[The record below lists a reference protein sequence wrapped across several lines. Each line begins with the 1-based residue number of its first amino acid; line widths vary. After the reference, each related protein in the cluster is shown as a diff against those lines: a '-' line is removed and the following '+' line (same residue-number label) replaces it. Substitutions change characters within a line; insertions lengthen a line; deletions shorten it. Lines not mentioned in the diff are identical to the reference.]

1 MRHICNTLFK
11 EEWHKTIAC
20 NTFSR
25 RNDVRL
31 QLLENKLLSVAQCD
45 MTIAQYFQKV
55 KSICSEIS
63 ELDPTF
69 ATRIKRIIIHGLRPE
84 YQDFVAVVQGW
95 PSQPLLVAFEN
106 LLADQEAMAKQ
117 MRGVPPK
124 GEEETLYTN
133 KSKGSFKQHVSGGSK
148 RNGGM
153 VNGHQGE
160 GSSRPRGAPKYHKC
174 GQSKNNKRFE
184 SKCYNCGKKG
194 HMAKDCLVKQKARQ
208 E

>member
-1 MRHICNTLFK
+1 MESYLQGEDLWDVVGSNEVTQPKEDTNGTLRNWKIKATHKKCQNTKRNMRHICNTLFK

-69 ATRIKRIIIHGLRPE
+69 ATRIKRIIIH
-84 YQDFVAVVQGW
+84 
-95 PSQPLLVAFEN
+95 
-106 LLADQEAMAKQ
+106 
-117 MRGVPPK
+117 
-124 GEEETLYTN
+124 
-133 KSKGSFKQHVSGGSK
+133 
-148 RNGGM
+148 
-153 VNGHQGE
+153 
-160 GSSRPRGAPKYHKC
+160 
-174 GQSKNNKRFE
+174 
-184 SKCYNCGKKG
+184 
-194 HMAKDCLVKQKARQ
+194 
-208 E
+208 